1 MDKQGFINY
10 TSSFSPTGSGK
21 AGSYAKAIDIL
32 NDIFSNVSIKDYPTH
47 NLYSIINPEV
57 IEDIRNYVSFIV
69 FRSVEQPKTIRN
81 IQA

>member
-47 NLYSIINPEV
+47 NLYS
-57 IEDIRNYVSFIV
+57 F
-69 FRSVEQPKTIRN
+69 K
-81 IQA
+81 